1 VLNIESI
8 LLVIRRGSKYF
19 NINVFFLL
27 IKQIVEEAG
36 GTVSRMDGG
45 KFCVF
50 DRSVL
55 VSNGVLH
62 AKVRLHCLF
71 PMTKLSIVLSL
82 FSPFFECRHET
93 NGMKIL
99 TKWKGI
105 RGKYI

>member
-1 VLNIESI
+1 MESI
-8 LLVIRRGSKYF
+8 LLVITVSSKYF
-19 NINVFFLL
+19 NINVFFSL

-71 PMTKLSIVLSL
+71 RLTKLNIVLSL
-82 FSPFFECRHET
+82 FSPFFECKLET
-93 NGMKIL
+93 NGLKNL
-99 TKWKGI
+99 TKW
-105 RGKYI
+105 RHSQ